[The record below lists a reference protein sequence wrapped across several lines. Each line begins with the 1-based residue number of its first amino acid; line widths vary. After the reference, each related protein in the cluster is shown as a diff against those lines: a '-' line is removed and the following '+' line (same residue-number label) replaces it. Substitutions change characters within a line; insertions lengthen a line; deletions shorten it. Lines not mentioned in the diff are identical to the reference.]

1 MSTMR
6 RRASASPAVHAMGPQ
21 CLSTVLSRLP
31 VHTVRR
37 DHRRGSAMIKLV
49 LLFVTTGAALVVAVA
64 LIVGIAW
71 IAVAVPVVI
80 VTGTGYGL
88 IALNRRWA
96 EKLGEEDST
105 DSRRP
110 PGEAS
115 S

>member
-1 MSTMR
+1 
-6 RRASASPAVHAMGPQ
+6 
-21 CLSTVLSRLP
+21 
-31 VHTVRR
+31 
-37 DHRRGSAMIKLV
+37 MIKLI
-49 LLFVTTGAALVVAVA
+49 LLFITTGAALVGAVA
-64 LIVGIAW
+64 LVVGIAW
-71 IAVAVPVVI
+71 TAVAVPVVTL
-80 VTGTGYGL
+80 TGTGYGL

>member
-6 RRASASPAVHAMGPQ
+6 RRASASPAVHAMGAPG
-21 CLSTVLSRLP
+21 LSVLLPRLP
-31 VHTVRR
+31 VHAA
-37 DHRRGSAMIKLV
+37 GPAMIKLV
-49 LLFVTTGAALVVAVA
+49 LLFITTGAALVVAVA
-64 LIVGIAW
+64 LVVGIAW

>member
-1 MSTMR
+1 
-6 RRASASPAVHAMGPQ
+6 
-21 CLSTVLSRLP
+21 
-31 VHTVRR
+31 
-37 DHRRGSAMIKLV
+37 MIKLV
-49 LLFVTTGAALVVAVA
+49 LLFITTGAALVVAVA
-64 LIVGIAW
+64 LVVGIAW

-96 EKLGEEDST
+96 EKLGEEDSP

>member
-1 MSTMR
+1 
-6 RRASASPAVHAMGPQ
+6 
-21 CLSTVLSRLP
+21 LP
-31 VHTVRR
+31 VHAARR
-37 DHRRGSAMIKLV
+37 DHGRGSAMIKLV
-49 LLFVTTGAALVVAVA
+49 LLFITTGAALVVAVA
-64 LIVGIAW
+64 LVVGIAW

-88 IALNRRWA
+88 VALNRRWA

-105 DSRRP
+105 DPRRP